1 MKLLIIGGTGTIS
14 SAVVKRALEKGIDI
28 TVLNRGHHE
37 LPKGVHQI
45 TADMRDEKAAAA
57 ALGNSTFDV
66 VADFITFTKEQAAQ
80 GIRLFQ
86 GRCKQYLF
94 ISSATVYQKPPKTL
108 FVSEGTPLNNPF
120 SEYAQ
125 NKIICE
131 NEFMQGYR
139 DNGFPITIVRPSY
152 TYGDEHLPFI
162 FNSHKSRYALISRL
176 KRGKPIIIPGD
187 GSIFWTITHA
197 GDFAHAFVGLMG
209 RMEAVGHAFHITTD
223 ECHTWDD
230 FAHIIAD
237 ALGVKARLEHIS
249 TDTLCRFIPE
259 EYAAQTGDKA
269 QTAVFDNSKIKSF
282 VPDFVCK
289 TPFVEGISGC
299 IRYYEENPDKCV
311 EDPEWDAL
319 VDEIIEKSRS
329 VKP

>member
-1 MKLLIIGGTGTIS
+1 
-14 SAVVKRALEKGIDI
+14 
-28 TVLNRGHHE
+28 
-37 LPKGVHQI
+37 
-45 TADMRDEKAAAA
+45 
-57 ALGNSTFDV
+57 

-80 GIRLFQ
+80 GIRLFK

-108 FVSEGTPLNNPF
+108 FVSEGTPLCNPF
-120 SEYAQ
+120 SEYAN

-131 NEFMQGYR
+131 NEFMQAYR
-139 DNGFPITIVRPSY
+139 DAGFPITIVRPSY
-152 TYGDEHLPFI
+152 TYGDGHLPFV

-176 KRGKPIIIPGD
+176 KRGKPIIVPGD

-197 GDFAHAFVGLMG
+197 SDFAHAFVGLMG
-209 RMEAVGHAFHITTD
+209 RMDAVGHAFHITSD

-237 ALGVKARLEHIS
+237 TLNVKVAIEHIS
-249 TDTLCRFIPE
+249 TDTICRFIPG
-259 EYAAQTGDKA
+259 EYDAQTGDKA
-269 QTAVFDNSKIKSF
+269 QTAVFDNAKIKAF
-282 VPDFVCK
+282 VPDFVCT
-289 TPFVEGISGC
+289 TPFAEGIQGC
-299 IRYYEENPDKCV
+299 IRYFEENPDKRV

-319 VDEIIEKSRS
+319 VDEMIEKSRS